1 MEASTNP
8 RPRTVNRRA
17 SRRAPLRGTV
27 RVECRKGS
35 LGLGAN
41 LVQAPLDISETGV
54 RLVLKVDVRQGQ
66 EVEVLITGGGF
77 SKPVKKIGNV
87 IWSLPTEN
95 NCFCVGV
102 RFDGSLAFAD
112 LQNLT
117 RPPRIIN

>member
-1 MEASTNP
+1 VSSSTNP
-8 RPRTVNRRA
+8 TSQTLNRRA

-35 LGLGAN
+35 MGLGAN
-41 LVQAPLDISETGV
+41 LVHAPLDISETGV
-54 RLVLKVDVRQGQ
+54 RLILKVDVRRGQ
-66 EVEVLITGGGF
+66 EVEILITGGGF
-77 SKPVKKIGNV
+77 TKPVKKIGAV

-95 NCFCVGV
+95 SCYCVGV
-102 RFDGSLAFAD
+102 RFDGSLGFAD

>member
-1 MEASTNP
+1 MDLNSKTTSP
-8 RPRTVNRRA
+8 TVNRRA

-35 LGLGAN
+35 MGLGAN
-41 LVQAPLDISETGV
+41 LVHAPLDISETGV
-54 RLVLKVDVRQGQ
+54 RLILKADLRQGQ

-77 SKPVKKIGNV
+77 TKPVKKIGTI

-95 NCFCVGV
+95 NCYCAGV